1 MDSELLFKAWYIG
14 LRSSVDSFLY
24 SGALTFHF
32 YFTISLYGVSFLA
45 FLLIVSLLYAFVF
58 CQCIYFQLSHS
69 FTVFVDFIVCDVGL
83 LCLFSWF

>member
-58 CQCIYFQLSHS
+58 VSASIFS
-69 FTVFVDFIVCDVGL
+69 FLTVS
-83 LCLFSWF
+83 LFL